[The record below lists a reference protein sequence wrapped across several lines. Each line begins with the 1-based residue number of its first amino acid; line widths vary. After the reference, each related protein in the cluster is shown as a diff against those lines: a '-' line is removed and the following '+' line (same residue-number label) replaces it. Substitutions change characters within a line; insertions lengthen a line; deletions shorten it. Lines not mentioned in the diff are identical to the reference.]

1 MMAVKVNYYRKK
13 IAEIRK
19 YSVNIL
25 NIYYILV

>member
-13 IAEIRK
+13 ITEMRK

-25 NIYYILV
+25 NIYYILF